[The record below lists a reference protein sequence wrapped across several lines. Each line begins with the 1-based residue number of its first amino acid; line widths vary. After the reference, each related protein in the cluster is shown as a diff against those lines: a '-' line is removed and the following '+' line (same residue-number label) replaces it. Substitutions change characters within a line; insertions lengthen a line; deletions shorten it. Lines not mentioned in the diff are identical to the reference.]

1 MRQSTPRTRKVGKT
15 PTEIT
20 LEVEINKPI
29 EVVWADFAEIGNI
42 YLSAPT
48 VGYSYLSS
56 ETKHGL
62 GAQRHM
68 EMSIMPGATLDER
81 VIAWQEGSFM
91 ELEVVKIKGM
101 PGVQTMGGD
110 FGLTTSGEGKTILRS
125 TLNYSMSNGFFG
137 FMNKLM
143 MNKVF
148 LKLWTSILAGY
159 KHHNETGEEVT
170 SKTKLPL
177 SAVKKIEVK
186 IN

>member
-1 MRQSTPRTRKVGKT
+1 MRHSTPRTKKVGKS
-15 PTEIT
+15 PTNIT

-29 EVVWADFAEIGNI
+29 EDVWADFAEVGNI

-48 VGYSYLSS
+48 VGHSILTS
-56 ETKHGL
+56 EIKHGL

-68 EMSIMPGATLDER
+68 EMSIMPGATLDEQ
-81 VIAWQEGSFM
+81 VIAWEEGSFM
-91 ELEVVKIKGM
+91 ELEAVKIKGM
-101 PGVQTMGGD
+101 PGLQTMGGQ
-110 FGLTTSGEGKTILRS
+110 FGLTARGSNTLLTS

-137 FMNKLM
+137 FMNRVM

-148 LKLWTSILAGY
+148 LKLWISILAGY
-159 KHHNETGEEVT
+159 KYHYETGEEVR

-177 SAVKKIEVK
+177 QAVQTIKIE